1 MNEDDYL
8 LKDTSLIVSNFIVV
22 GMSDDSFQNI
32 GLSIYPNQKVKP
44 KHQHFTLMHE
54 HF

>member
-1 MNEDDYL
+1 MNADDYL

-22 GMSDDSFQNI
+22 EMSDDSFQNI
-32 GLSIYPNQKVKP
+32 SLSIYPNQKVKQ